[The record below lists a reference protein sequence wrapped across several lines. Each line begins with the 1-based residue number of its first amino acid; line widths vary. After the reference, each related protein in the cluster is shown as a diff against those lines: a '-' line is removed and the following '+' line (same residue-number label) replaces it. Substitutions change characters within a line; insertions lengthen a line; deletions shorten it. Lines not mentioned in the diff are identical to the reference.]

1 MTNPINSVREGMHV
15 FDKAGHK
22 IGHVD
27 QVQMSDEDTET
38 ANVEVVANEHAED
51 GRNTF
56 AEALLEAFRIDDV
69 PEELHEQLLREG
81 FIRLDA
87 DGLFAAD
94 RYILPEQIASV
105 SNDEVR
111 LKVTKDE
118 LIKS

>member
-15 FDKAGHK
+15 FDKAGHQ

-38 ANVEVVANEHAED
+38 PNVEVVANEHAED
-51 GRNTF
+51 GRNTLTN
-56 AEALLEAFRIDDV
+56 ALLEAFRVDDV

-94 RYILPEQIASV
+94 RYIFPEQIASV
-105 SNDEVR
+105 SDDGVK
-111 LKVTKDE
+111 LKVSRDE
-118 LIKS
+118 LIKT